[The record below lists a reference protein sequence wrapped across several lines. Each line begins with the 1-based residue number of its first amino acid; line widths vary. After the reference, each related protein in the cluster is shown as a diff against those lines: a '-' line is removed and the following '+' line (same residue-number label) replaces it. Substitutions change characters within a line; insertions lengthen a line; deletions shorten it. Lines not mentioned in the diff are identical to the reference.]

1 MAEQI
6 ELPLME
12 FVQQDQVR
20 VTCNGVKGVFLVQDR
35 QFACLCASCL
45 RRGDKQGYKLFT
57 PTDFERHAG
66 MAASK
71 KWKYSVRV
79 DDPAYKSYG
88 DALTIGRWLELFGD
102 PGNLGTATG
111 QGLNPKA
118 AVISREAETSP
129 PSASEIDS
137 QIYEPNASDT
147 CCHSAARGEETVQER
162 QQSGLSPVR
171 GLQKGEALSAEE
183 QRRIEE
189 TTGLKIERFFLPDE
203 DIGLRTRRKLSK
215 QSAAYTSKDPYAKR
229 RRVAVE
235 EGLEPDTRRKLSKQS
250 AAYTSKDP
258 YAKRRRVAVEE
269 DIGIRTR
276 RKLSKQSAAYTS
288 KDPYAKRRRV
298 AVEEDIGLRTRRK
311 LSKQSAAYTSKDP
324 YAKRR
329 RVAVEEGLEPEFRQ
343 NFLRTGC
350 VAEEGPSELDEDE
363 PASPKRCS
371 AATLGMVSPATRKL
385 WLSSEDEK
393 KAAELQSHPAQVH
406 LARKSSRLGPAF
418 QANIPQVSARTW
430 GARSG
435 GSPPK

>member
-235 EGLEPDTRRKLSKQS
+235 EGLEP
-250 AAYTSKDP
+250 
-258 YAKRRRVAVEE
+258 
-269 DIGIRTR
+269 
-276 RKLSKQSAAYTS
+276 
-288 KDPYAKRRRV
+288 
-298 AVEEDIGLRTRRK
+298 
-311 LSKQSAAYTSKDP
+311 
-324 YAKRR
+324 
-329 RVAVEEGLEPEFRQ
+329 EFRQ

-393 KAAELQSHPAQVH
+393 KAAELQSQPAQVH

-418 QANIPQVSARTW
+418 QANIPLQRARTW

-435 GSPPK
+435 GSPPKDP